1 MVNYWLRN
9 CQIGNIMKAKLVWSF
24 SGEGALKT
32 AEHHLIHL
40 KQYSDKEKV
49 EVIEFGI
56 EQQTKFTSIAFMIVS
71 KDLVNDLRQS
81 LKPHQGFLVE

>member
-1 MVNYWLRN
+1 
-9 CQIGNIMKAKLVWSF
+9 MKAKLVWIF

-40 KQYSDKEKV
+40 KEYSKLEKV
-49 EVIEFGI
+49 EVLEFGTKK
-56 EQQTKFTSIAFMIVS
+56 QTDYTAIAFMIVS

-81 LKPHQGFLVE
+81 LNPHQGFLVE